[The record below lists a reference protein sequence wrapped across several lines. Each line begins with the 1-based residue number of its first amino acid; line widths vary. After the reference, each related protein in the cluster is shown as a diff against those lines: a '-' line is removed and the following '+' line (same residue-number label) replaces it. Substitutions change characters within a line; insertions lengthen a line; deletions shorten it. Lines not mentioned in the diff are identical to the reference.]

1 MSEFIQN
8 WLISIPIFATP
19 ILLASIGLILTARA
33 GVLNL
38 GAEGIMAVAA
48 MVGVMCLLLG
58 IPLWAAFVLALAS
71 GCALSV
77 VFAIAVVAFRTN
89 QVLTGLLLGALGLGI
104 SGVAGHA
111 ITFQPITGFQKLRFG
126 ALTDV
131 PWIGPIVFRQDFI
144 VYLAAASVLAVW
156 WFLYRTQTGLRL
168 RAVGEDPHVADA
180 SGTNVSLYRFAAIL
194 VGGIFCAAGGAYLSM
209 AAGEVW
215 VEHMVGGRGWVA
227 VALAIF
233 ARWRPFPAVGGAILF
248 GGSEALIP
256 RVQAA
261 GIEFPSYVLLMLPYL
276 ITLLVLIL
284 PYLLFRHW
292 KDEAPE
298 GLLGNFVREDR
309 H

>member
-1 MSEFIQN
+1 MSEFILN
-8 WLISIPIFATP
+8 WLVSIPIFATP
-19 ILLASIGLILTARA
+19 ILLASLGLILTARA

-38 GAEGIMAVAA
+38 GAEGVMAVAA
-48 MVGVMCLLLG
+48 MVGVMCLLQG
-58 IPLWAAFVLALAS
+58 FSLWAAFLLALVS
-71 GCALSV
+71 GAALCL
-77 VFAIAVVAFRTN
+77 VFAVAVVAFRTN

-104 SGVAGHA
+104 SGVVGHA
-111 ITFQPITGFQKLRFG
+111 ITFQPVQGFQKLQFS
-126 ALTDV
+126 ALSDL
-131 PWIGPIVFRQDFI
+131 PWIGPIVFRQDFV
-144 VYLAAASVLAVW
+144 VYLAAVSVVAIW
-156 WFLYRTQTGLRL
+156 WFLYRTKTGLRL

-180 SGTNVSLYRFAAIL
+180 SGINVSLYRFAAIL
-194 VGGIFCAAGGAYLSM
+194 SGGAFCAAGGAYLSM
-209 AAGEVW
+209 AAGQVW